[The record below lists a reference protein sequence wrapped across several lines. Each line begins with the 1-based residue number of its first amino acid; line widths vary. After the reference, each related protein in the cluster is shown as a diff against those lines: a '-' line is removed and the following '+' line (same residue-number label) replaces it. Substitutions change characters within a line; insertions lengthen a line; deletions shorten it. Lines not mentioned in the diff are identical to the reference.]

1 MTNKTIIID
10 AAHREE
16 TRVAVLDNGI
26 LQDFDREALA
36 VKQLKGNIYLA
47 KITRVEPSLQA
58 AFIDY
63 GEDRHGFLPFA
74 DIHPEYFNL
83 PEAEKQKLHEL
94 LTAHD
99 ASNSAAAAAADV
111 AAEADSE
118 EAEIDTTNSRSNLR
132 NEGDNG
138 AELRSRSVDGDAGND
153 DRDDRASENRRD
165 DRRPSRD
172 GEARS
177 SRDGE
182 SRGRDGDRDSR
193 SGREGGGRDD
203 RRSRGGRV
211 RDDRGRDGGR
221 GRDGRDGQERDS
233 RNGEFRGENRGRD
246 DRNNPR
252 EREEDEPTITTG
264 SYSVE
269 DETDSYSG
277 NIHSIYKRY
286 NIQDVIKPGQTFLIQ
301 VTKEERG
308 NKGASMTTYI
318 SLAGK
323 YCVLMSNT
331 PNKGGVSRKVD
342 NFRDRKILKAI
353 LGELAIPV
361 DRSVIIRT
369 AGVGKKPEEI
379 KRDYEYLNRLW
390 ESIREMSKTSTA
402 PTFVHAE
409 DDVIKRCLRDVY
421 NEQVAEVIVEGQ
433 QAFDTV
439 SNFIKATMP
448 FSQHNIIFHDD
459 RVPVFNKYRV
469 EQQISALY
477 EKNIPLKSG
486 GSIVVDHTEALVAI
500 DVNSGRATKES
511 GIEETAYQTNL
522 EAAREIARQLRLRD
536 LAGLVV
542 IDFIDMYDQ
551 KHRRAIERT
560 LRDELQNDRAR
571 IQLGRI
577 SLFGLMEMS
586 RQRLGASLFET
597 ITEPCKHCEGT
608 GYIRSVEILAVG
620 ILRSIRY
627 ACADKQ
633 VGVIYVYTSPEVISY
648 LANYKKHDIIA
659 TEKNYNVHIFMHH
672 SDDVG
677 SGGFTIKKRKGLSDE
692 ERRELEMEVT
702 TGKVN
707 QLGLEREFIDSDATV
722 MDRPI
727 AERTGAGFDRPN
739 RDEFNSSNGPRDNRH
754 GGDRNNNRNRNNN
767 NRFNN
772 NKKYRGNGNNDRR
785 RFDDRG
791 GQPSSGGGLLGSIF
805 KMFK

>member
-16 TRVAVLDNGI
+16 TRVAVLENNI

-36 VKQLKGNIYLA
+36 VKHIKGNIYLA
-47 KITRVEPSLQA
+47 KVTRVEPSLQA
-58 AFIDY
+58 AFVDY

-74 DIHPEYFNL
+74 DIHPEYYNL
-83 PEAEKQKLHEL
+83 PEAEKQKLKDIISPENPAP
-94 LTAHD
+94 T
-99 ASNSAAAAAADV
+99 
-111 AAEADSE
+111 E
-118 EAEIDTTNSRSNLR
+118 EAQEVESAPAPRD
-132 NEGDNG
+132 EGRP
-138 AELRSRSVDGDAGND
+138 ER
-153 DRDDRASENRRD
+153 DRDENR
-165 DRRPSRD
+165 
-172 GEARS
+172 
-177 SRDGE
+177 
-182 SRGRDGDRDSR
+182 
-193 SGREGGGRDD
+193 GGGRGD
-203 RRSRGGRV
+203 RPDRGGRGV
-211 RDDRGRDGGR
+211 D
-221 GRDGRDGQERDS
+221 
-233 RNGEFRGENRGRD
+233 
-246 DRNNPR
+246 
-252 EREEDEPTITTG
+252 REEDSEATITTG

-269 DETDSYSG
+269 DETEQNHG
-277 NIHSIYKRY
+277 NIHTIYKRY
-286 NIQDVIKPGQTFLIQ
+286 NIQDVIKPNQ
-301 VTKEERG
+301 VLLVQATKEERG

-353 LGELAIPV
+353 LSELAISA

-369 AGVGKKPEEI
+369 AGVSKKPEEI
-379 KRDYEYLNRLW
+379 KRDYEYLSRLW
-390 ESIREMSKTSTA
+390 DSIREMAKTSTA

-409 DDVIKRCLRDVY
+409 DDVIKRCIRDVY
-421 NEQVAEVIVEGQ
+421 NEQVSEVVIEGQ
-433 QAFDTV
+433 QAFDSV

-448 FSQHNIIFHDD
+448 YGNHNIKLHDE

-477 EKNIPLKSG
+477 EKNILLKSG

-511 GIEETAYQTNL
+511 GVEETAFSTNL

-536 LAGLVV
+536 LAGLIV

-577 SLFGLMEMS
+577 STLGLLEMS

-597 ITEPCKHCEGT
+597 ITEPCKHCSGT

-620 ILRSIRY
+620 ILRAVRH
-627 ACADKQ
+627 ACADSQ
-633 VGVIYVYTSPEVISY
+633 VGVIYVNTSHEVISY
-648 LANYKKHDIIA
+648 IANYKRQELTT

-677 SGGFTIKKRKGLSDE
+677 NAGFAIKKRKGLSDE

-707 QLGLEREFIDSDATV
+707 QLGLERSFIDSEAAESDSTRLFEDAT
-722 MDRPI
+722 
-727 AERTGAGFDRPN
+727 
-739 RDEFNSSNGPRDNRH
+739 PRDNDRSDDRRNDRGDNR
-754 GGDRNNNRNRNNN
+754 GGDRRDNNRDRRNNNGGRNNNN

-772 NKKYRGNGNNDRR
+772 NNKRYRSGDR

-791 GQPSSGGGLLGSIF
+791 GNRGGRSEGGNNGGNNGGKSILGSIF

>member
-1 MTNKTIIID
+1 MKNKTIIID

-16 TRVAVLDNGI
+16 TRVAVLENNI
-26 LQDFDREALA
+26 LQDFDREAVA
-36 VKQLKGNIYLA
+36 VKHIKGNIYLA
-47 KITRVEPSLQA
+47 RITRVEPSLQA

-63 GEDRHGFLPFA
+63 GEERHGFLPFA
-74 DIHPEYFNL
+74 DIHPEYYSL
-83 PEAEKQKLHEL
+83 PDAEKQKLRE
-94 LTAHD
+94 LTAREIAPHAETTEEAD
-99 ASNSAAAAAADV
+99 GGAGIAAQASGDV
-111 AAEADSE
+111 AEVREIRGRDNRDGNRPERSGDRRERSE
-118 EAEIDTTNSRSNLR
+118 H
-132 NEGDNG
+132 GD
-138 AELRSRSVDGDAGND
+138 R
-153 DRDDRASENRRD
+153 RDNRDRRD
-165 DRRPSRD
+165 DNRRENSR
-172 GEARS
+172 
-177 SRDGE
+177 
-182 SRGRDGDRDSR
+182 
-193 SGREGGGRDD
+193 
-203 RRSRGGRV
+203 
-211 RDDRGRDGGR
+211 
-221 GRDGRDGQERDS
+221 ERD
-233 RNGEFRGENRGRD
+233 
-246 DRNNPR
+246 
-252 EREEDEPTITTG
+252 EDPDAPMTTG

-269 DETDSYSG
+269 DETENHNS
-277 NIHSIYKRY
+277 NIHTIYKRY
-286 NIQDVIKPGQTFLIQ
+286 NIQDVIKPGQILLIQ
-301 VTKEERG
+301 ATKEERG

-353 LGELAIPV
+353 LSELTIPAEM
-361 DRSVIIRT
+361 SVIIRT

-379 KRDYEYLNRLW
+379 KRDYEYLSRLW
-390 ESIREMSKTSTA
+390 ESINEMAKTSTA
-402 PTFVHAE
+402 PTFIHAE
-409 DDVIKRCLRDVY
+409 DDVIKRCIRDVY
-421 NEQVAEVIVEGQ
+421 NEQVSEVIIEGQ
-433 QAFDTV
+433 QAFDSV

-448 FSQHNIIFHDD
+448 YGEHNIKFHDE

-469 EQQISALY
+469 EQQIAALY
-477 EKNIPLKSG
+477 EKTIPLKSG

-511 GIEETAYQTNL
+511 GVEETAYNTNL

-536 LAGLVV
+536 LAGLIV

-551 KHRRAIERT
+551 KHRRNIERT

-597 ITEPCKHCEGT
+597 ITEPCKHCSGT

-620 ILRSIRY
+620 ILRSIRH

-633 VGVIYVYTSPEVISY
+633 VGVIYVYTSHEVISY
-648 LANYKKHDIIA
+648 IANYKKHDVIA
-659 TEKNYNVHIFMHH
+659 TEQNYNVHIFMHH

-677 SGGFTIKKRKGLSDE
+677 NGGFTIKKRKGLSDD

-707 QLGLEREFIDSDATV
+707 QLGLERQFIESDAAEKPV
-722 MDRPI
+722 REESGERFSPARERDDR
-727 AERTGAGFDRPN
+727 
-739 RDEFNSSNGPRDNRH
+739 RDNRDNR
-754 GGDRNNNRNRNNN
+754 GSDRRNNNRNGNNN
-767 NRFNN
+767 QRFNN
-772 NKKYRGNGNNDRR
+772 KRPRSNDNR

-791 GQPSSGGGLLGSIF
+791 GRQNNVSKPSSLLGSIF